1 MVDLKVT
8 TLTGTDRQLQAS
20 KMEAFTKSLRG
31 HALSPGDDGYE
42 ETRKVWNGNID
53 RRPGLIV
60 CCVGVSDVINA
71 VHFARDNNL
80 LVSVRGGGHNV
91 AGSSI
96 CDGGIM
102 IDLSHMKS
110 IRVDPVQRTARAE
123 PGIRGGELD
132 HETQAFGLATPTGI
146 VSDTGIAGLTSAG
159 VSAGSHARTVSPLII
174 SSRSISSRPTVGS

>member
-1 MVDLKVT
+1 MGDLKVT

-20 KMEAFTKSLRG
+20 KMDACKKSLRG

-42 ETRKVWNGNID
+42 ETRKVWNGHID

-60 CCVGVSDVINA
+60 CCVGVSDVLNA
-71 VHFARDNNL
+71 VHFARDNHL

-102 IDLSHMKS
+102 IDLSPMKS
-110 IRVDPVQRTARAE
+110 IQVDPVKRTA
-123 PGIRGGELD
+123 
-132 HETQAFGLATPTGI
+132 
-146 VSDTGIAGLTSAG
+146 
-159 VSAGSHARTVSPLII
+159 
-174 SSRSISSRPTVGS
+174 